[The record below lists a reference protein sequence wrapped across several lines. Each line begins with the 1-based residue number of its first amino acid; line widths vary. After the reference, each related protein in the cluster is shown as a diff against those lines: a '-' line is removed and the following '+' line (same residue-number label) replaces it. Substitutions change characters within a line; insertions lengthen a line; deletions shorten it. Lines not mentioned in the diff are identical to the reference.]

1 MAWND
6 AYNMGS
12 AFPLM
17 DYGANKLAGYVNNQL
32 PNNQNNSGLA
42 WYQNAD
48 RSRYRNPIEM
58 PGMLDQT
65 GQMGAS
71 NYQAPNTLD
80 SNWQHQLRLQG
91 MQQNAPEESTGILEN
106 FKNKLKG
113 FTTPTMAFMKMMA
126 GERSPEKQAAYDAI
140 TGGKSLGTGQW
151 TRGMYGGNEYDLYN
165 SRSGLKVGSDI
176 LGRGEGFEK
185 NFDSAFGSK
194 SLEEMEQKKLDWAM
208 NRVNK
213 GKAIS
218 QRLRN
223 VLTARGLMG
232 GNIGDQRPGRT
243 IDTTVTGTTAPG
255 TGGSTSGGYTGP
267 RTYSFDRAAFQRSG
281 GNRADKA
288 GGFTDP
294 GRGSYGPHRAEGGR
308 MAYGGR
314 AGYQGGE
321 LVEDA
326 SMVEATPQGMME
338 ENVES
343 VQKEPSREQLEA
355 IALEIFKQPLEQL
368 NEEQLMVVYQAAMEQ
383 EPSEEETQFAAQES
397 PGEGIA
403 SLV

>member
-1 MAWND
+1 MANLFD
-6 AYNMGS
+6 QLTFNT
-12 AFPLM
+12 LR
-17 DYGANKLAGYVNNQL
+17 NNQL
-32 PNNQNNSGLA
+32 LNDQNNSGLA
-42 WYQNAD
+42 GYQNYDGAQE
-48 RSRYRNPIEM
+48 YNPNFGQSFAGIGRFDPSNM
-58 PGMLDQT
+58 MLPSNLSQDL
-65 GQMGAS
+65 GAS
-71 NYQAPNTLD
+71 NYQDLGNSTVIDESKIPGRIQKELPTNL
-80 SNWQHQLRLQG
+80 G
-91 MQQNAPEESTGILEN
+91 IMQN

-126 GERSPEKQAAYDAI
+126 GERSPQKQAAYDAI
-140 TGGKSLGTGQW
+140 TGGRSLGTGQG
-151 TRGMYGGNEYDLYN
+151 TIGMYGGNEYELYN
-165 SRSGLKVGSDI
+165 SPSGLKVGSDI
-176 LGRGEGFEK
+176 LGYGQGYEK
-185 NFDSAFGSK
+185 NFDSMFGSK
-194 SLEEMEQKKLDWAM
+194 SLEEMEDKTLSKAM
-208 NRVNK
+208 DRLAK

-243 IDTTVTGTTAPG
+243 IDTTTTAPG

-326 SMVEATPQGMME
+326 SMVEATPAGMME
-338 ENVES
+338 ENVER

-383 EPSEEETQFAAQES
+383 EPSEEETQFAAQEG

>member
-6 AYNMGS
+6 ASNMGS

-48 RSRYRNPIEM
+48 RSRYRNPNPMM

-80 SNWQHQLRLQG
+80 PNWQHQLRLQG

-243 IDTTVTGTTAPG
+243 IDTTTTAPG

-326 SMVEATPQGMME
+326 SMVEATPAGMME
-338 ENVES
+338 ENVER

-383 EPSEEETQFAAQES
+383 EPSEEETQFAAQEG